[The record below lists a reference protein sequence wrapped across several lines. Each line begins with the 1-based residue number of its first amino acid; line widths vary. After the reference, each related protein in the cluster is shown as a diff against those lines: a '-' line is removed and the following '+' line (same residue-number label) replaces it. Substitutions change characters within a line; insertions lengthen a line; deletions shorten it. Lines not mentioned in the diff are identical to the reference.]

1 MDKAFTLY
9 SDKAEDVATSSSF
22 RQFKIDHFH
31 LDLKVD
37 FEQKTISG
45 TETIQ
50 LQCIQDGQSELQ
62 LDIHPT
68 LSVHEI
74 TFSRNARDWTTTQ
87 FLIRDFTNYGTT
99 LVVKFP
105 KPFNSDDKLQ
115 LAIKYTA
122 TDGPGVGMQTAFNM
136 FCLIISILTA
146 HDSMGISLWSK
157 VKPVHMSRDLL
168 GRIFGFSFW
177 TSLYL
182 LLIFK
187 CALIMLDLLYKQA
200 CITSL

>member
-1 MDKAFTLY
+1 MDKTFTLY

-74 TFSRNARDWTTTQ
+74 TFSHNARDWTTTQ

-115 LAIKYTA
+115 LAIKYKA
-122 TDGPGVGMQTAFNM
+122 TDGPGVGMQTAFDI
-136 FCLIISILTA
+136 FCLLISILTA
-146 HDSMGISLWSK
+146 HAFHYMIKTETCSHVMRLTRKNLWF
-157 VKPVHMSRDLL
+157 LFL
-168 GRIFGFSFW
+168 NLFSAAFIYFW
-177 TSLYL
+177 SSN
-182 LLIFK
+182 K
-187 CALIMLDLLYKQA
+187 H
-200 CITSL
+200 

>member
-1 MDKAFTLY
+1 MDKTFTLY

-37 FEQKTISG
+37 FEQKSISG

-50 LQCIQDGQSELQ
+50 LQCIQDSQSELQ

-74 TFSRNARDWTTTQ
+74 TFSRNARDWTRTE
-87 FLIRDFTNYGTT
+87 FLIQDFTSYGTT

-105 KPFNSDDKLQ
+105 TPFNSEDKLQ

-122 TDGPGVGMQTAFNM
+122 SDGPGVSKQNCAFNH
-136 FCLIISILTA
+136 FLFIIISILTV
-146 HDSMGISLWSK
+146 HDNLS
-157 VKPVHMSRDLL
+157 
-168 GRIFGFSFW
+168 
-177 TSLYL
+177 
-182 LLIFK
+182 
-187 CALIMLDLLYKQA
+187 
-200 CITSL
+200 